1 MEERYLRQVK
11 RVLCLPGK
19 RKEEVLRDLRE
30 AFASAKE
37 NGEPAEAVIERLGS
51 PEDFAGGIH
60 EQLGIDAAA
69 KRRRRDA
76 FAGAMLLLLAA
87 AAWLV
92 LWLSRALRPAENVIG
107 QADAMTSIQ
116 VSGSSAVPL
125 LLGLAAAVLVVG
137 GALLL
142 ARGLRARRR

>member
-1 MEERYLRQVK
+1 MEERYRRQVK
-11 RVLCLPGK
+11 RALCLPGK
-19 RKEEVLRDLRE
+19 RKEEVVRDLRE

-37 NGEPAEAVIERLGS
+37 NGEPTEAVIERLGS

-69 KRRRRDA
+69 KRRRRDV
-76 FAGAMLLLLAA
+76 FAGAMLLLLA

>member
-11 RVLCLPGK
+11 RVLCLPRK
-19 RKEEVLRDLRE
+19 RKEEVVRDLRE

-69 KRRRRDA
+69 KRRRRDV
-76 FAGAMLLLLAA
+76 FVGAMLLLLA

>member
-19 RKEEVLRDLRE
+19 RKEEVVRDLRE

-69 KRRRRDA
+69 KRRRGTRSP
-76 FAGAMLLLLAA
+76 GRCCCC
-87 AAWLV
+87 W
-92 LWLSRALRPAENVIG
+92 
-107 QADAMTSIQ
+107 
-116 VSGSSAVPL
+116 
-125 LLGLAAAVLVVG
+125 
-137 GALLL
+137 
-142 ARGLRARRR
+142 RRRPGWCCGCPGRCGRRKT

>member
-11 RVLCLPGK
+11 RALCLPGK
-19 RKEEVLRDLRE
+19 RKKEVVRDLRE

-37 NGEPAEAVIERLGS
+37 NGEPTEAVIERLGS

-87 AAWLV
+87 AWLV

-116 VSGSSAVPL
+116 VSGSAAGPL

>member
-69 KRRRRDA
+69 KRRRKDV
-76 FAGAMLLLLAA
+76 FVGAMLLLLA

>member
-1 MEERYLRQVK
+1 MEERYLRQAK

-69 KRRRRDA
+69 KRRRKDV
-76 FAGAMLLLLAA
+76 FAGAMLLLLA

>member
-19 RKEEVLRDLRE
+19 RKEEVVRDLRE

-69 KRRRRDA
+69 KRRRRDV
-76 FAGAMLLLLAA
+76 FVGAMLLLLA

>member
-19 RKEEVLRDLRE
+19 RKEEVVRDLRE

-69 KRRRRDA
+69 KRRRRGRVRRGDA
-76 FAGAMLLLLAA
+76 AVVGGGGLAGAA
-87 AAWLV
+87 AAQG
-92 LWLSRALRPAENVIG
+92 AAAAENVIG

>member
-11 RVLCLPGK
+11 RALCLPGK
-19 RKEEVLRDLRE
+19 RKKEVVRDLRE

-69 KRRRRDA
+69 KRRRKDA
-76 FAGAMLLLLAA
+76 FAGAMLLLLA

>member
-11 RVLCLPGK
+11 RALCLPGK
-19 RKEEVLRDLRE
+19 RKEEVVRDLRE

-37 NGEPAEAVIERLGS
+37 NGEPTEAVIERLGS

-69 KRRRRDA
+69 KRRRRDV
-76 FAGAMLLLLAA
+76 FAGAMLLLLA